1 MYAVATFLF
10 VALVSLLFTRM
21 AAGVLIATGLPPKTA
36 AFQARSA
43 FTGAGFTTTESE
55 NVVNHPLRRR
65 VISTTMFVGNLGVPT
80 LVVTV
85 VIGLVGPSQ
94 TQLTSRFVALTV
106 GMAVLVVLA
115 FSKPVTRLF
124 IGLGKKAAQ
133 PALSRALRG
142 GDAEI
147 LLTLSDEV
155 AIVAVTLS
163 DAVPLRSLSGLQ
175 RAIPEV
181 KVLGMRPK
189 DRPTSFVP
197 RPPAA
202 GAPRPGDR
210 VVVLGK
216 RSTLSDWA
224 PELADGDT

>member
-10 VALVSLLFTRM
+10 VALISLLFTRM

-85 VIGLVGPSQ
+85 VIGMVGPSDS
-94 TQLTSRFVALTV
+94 QLTSRFIALSA
-106 GMAVLVVLA
+106 GIGVLVVLA
-115 FSKPVTRLF
+115 FSKPITRLF
-124 IGLGKKAAQ
+124 IGLGQKAAQ
-133 PALSRALRG
+133 P
-142 GDAEI
+142 
-147 LLTLSDEV
+147 TLSDGV

-175 RAIPEV
+175 LAMPEV
-181 KVLGMRPK
+181 KVLGMQPK
-189 DRPTSFVP
+189 SRPTNFVTG
-197 RPPAA
+197 PPSDVDL
-202 GAPRPGDR
+202 RPGDR
-210 VVVLGK
+210 VVVMGE
-216 RSTLSDWA
+216 RNTLRDWA